1 MIDSWVFVF
10 NEQESSS
17 HMNLKGEGECNRR
30 AMPSTNNT
38 DELEAFLYLHFFTS
52 KMGTGIQKP
61 IYSVSSDHTLL
72 KDFYQH

>member
-17 HMNLKGEGECNRR
+17 HMNLKGGECNRR

-38 DELEAFLYLHFFTS
+38 DELEAFLYFTS

-61 IYSVSSDHTLL
+61 IYSVNSDHTL
-72 KDFYQH
+72 